1 MAEEKAKKEPMK
13 LVMQGDGKMEWLFPK
28 DGNLSR
34 AEAYEILGMLRYAE
48 KVLLKMLEQPAEQSA
63 EKK

>member
-1 MAEEKAKKEPMK
+1 MAKPAKETMK
-13 LVMQGDGKMEWLFPK
+13 LLMQGDGKMEWVFPK

-48 KVLLKMLEQPAEQSA
+48 NVLLKMLEQPAE
-63 EKK
+63 KKWDTSD